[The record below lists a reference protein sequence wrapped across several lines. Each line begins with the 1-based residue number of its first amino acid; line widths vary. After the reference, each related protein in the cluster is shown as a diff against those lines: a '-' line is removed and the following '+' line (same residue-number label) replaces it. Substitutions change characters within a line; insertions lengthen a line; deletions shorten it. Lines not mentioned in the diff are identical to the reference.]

1 MTGESLYTIEQVVE
15 AELQAEESESVR
27 SLLARSFP
35 WTKEFEFQ
43 PYWQVRPGIR
53 FLARINPSRDIVGHL
68 ALFNRVI
75 KVNNT
80 SLKLAGLGLYA
91 IEKKHRGANV
101 SKGLISESHK
111 KIFESGYDASVVF
124 TKHGI
129 VRRVCKNLNYI
140 AIPGL
145 FQFTYPDGDLVT
157 KNDSF
162 VLPLKS
168 SIMDLFRSV
177 GTICAGEGTW

>member
-15 AELQAEESESVR
+15 AELQTEESESVR

-43 PYWQVRPGIR
+43 PYWQVRPDIR
-53 FLARINPSRDIVGHL
+53 FLARTNPSRDLVGHL

-75 KVNNT
+75 KVNSI
-80 SLKLAGLGLYA
+80 SLKLGGLGLYA
-91 IEKKHRGANV
+91 IEKKHRGSNV
-101 SKGLISESHK
+101 SKGLISESHE
-111 KIFESGYDASVVF
+111 KIFELDYDAAVVF

-129 VRRVCKNLNYI
+129 VKRVCQNLNYV

-145 FQFTYPDGDLVT
+145 FQFTYPDGGLVT
-157 KNDSF
+157 KNDGF

-168 SIMDLFRSV
+168 SVMDLFRSV
-177 GTICAGEGTW
+177 STIYAGDGTW